1 MADEPSNGELGR
13 LIQSLRDDMRE
24 DLGNL
29 NGRLDSFVSQDVY
42 TIEKTQLATRVTT
55 LETKREQDADKLVG
69 TRRWMIGVVITVV
82 VALLPYLA
90 MTVKGAGA

>member
-13 LIQSLRDDMRE
+13 LIQALRDDVRE
-24 DLGNL
+24 DLGAL
-29 NGRLDSFVSQDVY
+29 NTRLDTFVSQDVY
-42 TIEKTQLATRVTT
+42 TIEKTQLGSRVTT
-55 LETKREQDADKLVG
+55 LETKREQDADRLVA

>member
-24 DLGNL
+24 DMGAL
-29 NGRLDSFVSQDVY
+29 NGRLDAVVPRDVY
-42 TIEKTQLATRVTT
+42 TIEKAQLDSRVTA
-55 LETKREQDADKLVG
+55 LEAHREKDADRLIA

-90 MTVKGAGA
+90 MTVKGAAA